1 MRGFIYFCLLLA
13 VAWFLSGDRIP
24 KEYQHKVELATAL
37 AAVLY
42 CNEMASQQRNG
53 DKKNGD

>member
-13 VAWFLSGDRIP
+13 GAWFLSGDRIS
-24 KEYQHKVELATAL
+24 KEYQHKVGLATAL

-42 CNEMASQQRNG
+42 CNEMASQQRNE
-53 DKKNGD
+53 DT